1 MESKKRKLFVD
12 DNELDIAQFF
22 LLLWDY
28 KKFIVVFTG
37 IIALMSV
44 FYALSIPNTYRS
56 QVLLSPVQA
65 QGSGGIG
72 SSLGSLGGLA
82 SLAGINL
89 PSMSGDSKA
98 EALAV
103 LRSHSFISNYIV
115 SRDLMASLMAATGW
129 DDESNKLII
138 NSSVYDEDKKK
149 WVSKRGGN
157 AKPSLQEAVRSFRAI
172 SEVGNDKKTGFI
184 TIHVDS
190 FSPDVARQWVDWLVE
205 DINEFM
211 RVQEVTRATK
221 SLAYLNE
228 QVSKT
233 KVSEIKNVLSE
244 LIKSETQ
251 VIMMSEST
259 PEYMFRTIDPAI
271 APEIKLG
278 PKRSIICIVSTIIG
292 GIISVLITLLIHYF
306 NPPWAHRLK

>member
-1 MESKKRKLFVD
+1 MESEKRKLFID
-12 DNELDIAQFF
+12 ENELDIAQFF

-37 IIALMSV
+37 IVALISV

-56 QVLLSPVQA
+56 QVLLSPVQT
-65 QGSGGIG
+65 QGSGGIS
-72 SSLGSLGGLA
+72 SSLGGLGGLA

-89 PSMSGDSKA
+89 PSMSGDSKD
-98 EALAV
+98 EALAI
-103 LRSHSFISNYIV
+103 LRSHSFISNFIV

-138 NSSVYDEDKKK
+138 NSNLYDIDNKE
-149 WVSKRGGN
+149 WVSKRGISS
-157 AKPSLQEAVRSFRAI
+157 KPSLQKAVKKFRAI

-190 FSPDVARQWVDWLVE
+190 FSPHVARQWVDWLVE
-205 DINEFM
+205 DINEYM
-211 RVQEVTRATK
+211 MTQEVTRATK
-221 SLAYLNE
+221 SLVFLNE

-233 KVSEIKNVLSE
+233 TISQIKSVLSE

-251 VIMMSEST
+251 IIMMSEST
-259 PEYMFRTIDPAI
+259 SEYIFKTIDPAI

-292 GIISVLITLLIHYF
+292 GIISVLLTLLIHYF

>member
-1 MESKKRKLFVD
+1 MESEKRKLFID
-12 DNELDIAQFF
+12 ENELDIAQFL

-28 KKFIVVFTG
+28 KKLIVVFTG
-37 IIALMSV
+37 IVAVISV

-56 QVLLSPVQA
+56 QALLSPVQT
-65 QGSGGIG
+65 QGASGIS

-89 PSMSGDSKA
+89 PSMSGNSKD

-115 SRDLMASLMAATGW
+115 SRDLMVPLMAATGW
-129 DDESNKLII
+129 DDESNILII
-138 NSSVYDEDKKK
+138 NSNVYDVDKKK
-149 WVSKRGGN
+149 WISKTRGN
-157 AKPSLQEAVRSFRAI
+157 AEPSLQKAVTKFRSI
-172 SEVGNDKKTGFI
+172 SEIGNDNKTGFI

-190 FSPDVARQWVDWLVE
+190 FSPHVARQWVDWLVE
-205 DINEFM
+205 DINEYM
-211 RVQEVTRATK
+211 MAQEVTRATK
-221 SLAYLNE
+221 SLAFLNE

-233 KVSEIKNVLSE
+233 TISEIKNVLSE

-251 VIMMSEST
+251 VIMMSKST
-259 PEYMFRTIDPAI
+259 PEYIFKTIDPAI

-292 GIISVLITLLIHYF
+292 GIISVLLTLLIHYF
-306 NPPWAHRLK
+306 NPAWAHKLK